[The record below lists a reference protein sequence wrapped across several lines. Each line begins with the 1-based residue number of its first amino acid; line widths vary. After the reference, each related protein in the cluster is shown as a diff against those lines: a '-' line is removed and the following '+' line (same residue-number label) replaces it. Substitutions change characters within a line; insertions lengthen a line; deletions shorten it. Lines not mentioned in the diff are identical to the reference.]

1 MTKVLILGGAG
12 MLGHKAYQV
21 FSNEM
26 ETYVTFRNYDER
38 IRSLKLFKDHAVIQN
53 VDVFRL
59 ESVEKAIS
67 RVRPD
72 FVLNCV
78 GIIKQ
83 RKEAKNARESIY
95 INALFP
101 HLLAGCCEQAG
112 AKLLHVS
119 TDCVFSG
126 TKGMYR
132 EEDISDAEDLYGRSK
147 YLGELNYGNCLTLRT
162 SIIGHELSGGV
173 SLIDWFLSQKGK
185 VVNGYTNAIYSG
197 FPTVLF
203 SRELLRIINNFPT
216 LKSLYHVSSEKIS
229 KFRLLSIVRD
239 VYQVPVELKP
249 YEDFRCDRSL
259 DSTRYRERTQLQ
271 LLSWESMIQMM
282 YEDYRTTEQWSK
294 Q

>member
-1 MTKVLILGGAG
+1 MTKVLILGGSG

-21 FSNEM
+21 FSKEM

-38 IRSLKLFKDHAVIQN
+38 IRSLKLFKDHSVIQN
-53 VDVFRL
+53 VDAFRFD
-59 ESVEKAIS
+59 SVEMAIS

-101 HLLAGCCEQAG
+101 HLLAECCEQAG
-112 AKLLHVS
+112 SKLLHVS

-126 TKGMYR
+126 DKGMYR
-132 EEDISDAEDLYGRSK
+132 EEDISDAEDLYGRTK
-147 YLGELNYGNCLTLRT
+147 YLGELNDSNSLTLRT
-162 SIIGHELSGGV
+162 SIIGHELSEGI
-173 SLIDWFLSQKGK
+173 SLIDWFLSQKGE

-197 FPTVLF
+197 FPTVVF
-203 SRELLRIINNFPT
+203 SRELLRIIKNFPT
-216 LKSLYHVSSEKIS
+216 LKGLYQVSSEKIS
-229 KFRLLSIVRD
+229 KFQLLSIVRD
-239 VYQVPVELKP
+239 IYQVPVELKP
-249 YEDFRCDRSL
+249 YGDIRCDRSL

-271 LLSWESMIQMM
+271 LLSWENMIHMM
-282 YEDYRTTEQWSK
+282 HEDYKTTEQWSK